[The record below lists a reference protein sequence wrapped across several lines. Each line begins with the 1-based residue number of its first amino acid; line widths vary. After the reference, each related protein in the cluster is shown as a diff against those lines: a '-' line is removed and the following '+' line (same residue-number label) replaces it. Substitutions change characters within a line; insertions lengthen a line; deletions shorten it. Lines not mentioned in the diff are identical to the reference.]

1 MIKICKQC
9 QIEKPLDEFYK
20 MGEKNLYYHN
30 ICKQCTLKNKAIK
43 TKTESKTCP
52 TCNQV
57 KPLTQYSGGT
67 NKICFICAKKSQQPN
82 RSYLVFKAH
91 AKKRG
96 IENNI
101 TEDQYYF
108 LFENYKHCLYCEAD
122 MPKISLDRID
132 NLIGYEI
139 NNVVPCC
146 RRCNPSKKQ
155 KVLKTFLEKK
165 NIFGFFERYNEFKKD
180 MEENLNVKY

>member
-1 MIKICKQC
+1 
-9 QIEKPLDEFYK
+9 
-20 MGEKNLYYHN
+20 
-30 ICKQCTLKNKAIK
+30 
-43 TKTESKTCP
+43 
-52 TCNQV
+52 
-57 KPLTQYSGGT
+57 
-67 NKICFICAKKSQQPN
+67 
-82 RSYLVFKAH
+82 
-91 AKKRG
+91 
-96 IENNI
+96 
-101 TEDQYYF
+101 
-108 LFENYKHCLYCEAD
+108 